1 MTQKLKIIEFKLRW
15 PDKQNQIT
23 KEDRELYDISNKFYD
38 KATGKVSGLWT
49 SLSKSS
55 DVPNSYFSTDK
66 YLKQSAAQ
74 KIDDI
79 WA

>member
-1 MTQKLKIIEFKLRW
+1 M
-15 PDKQNQIT
+15 
-23 KEDRELYDISNKFYD
+23 
-38 KATGKVSGLWT
+38 
-49 SLSKSS
+49 SKTS

-74 KIDDI
+74 KINDI